1 MDDLTNHCK
10 GLSISDKEG
19 PTFDLDEAMAT
30 SEFIIAGNSTQ
41 EGLWIWKLLLQLL
54 CHCRDQRMASKS
66 KI

>member
-1 MDDLTNHCK
+1 MGLGNSVIMDDLTNHCK

-41 EGLWIWKLLLQLL
+41 EGL
-54 CHCRDQRMASKS
+54 
-66 KI
+66 